1 MAYAHLAVSASR
13 VLDSRMSETVVTTSS
28 CSCVRLKSFVT
39 AWDVT
44 GEVEAGR
51 TRAQGG
57 AARAAPDHGACLP
70 TEVRLAGR
78 ATSAVVLLTCAVS
91 GGPCTLALGAA
102 RAAGL
107 RAFLYGLSTTGSS
120 TTGQS
125 VVSGRHSG
133 RFRAQGDVASHHCEC
148 VSSH

>member
-13 VLDSRMSETVVTTSS
+13 VLYCRKSETVVTTSS

-44 GEVEAGR
+44 VEVGAGR
-51 TRAQGG
+51 IRAQGG

-70 TEVRLAGR
+70 TEVRLDGS
-78 ATSAVVLLTCAVS
+78 ATSAVVLLTCDVS
-91 GGPCTLALGAA
+91 VGSCTLALSVV

-107 RAFLYGLSTTGSS
+107 RALL
-120 TTGQS
+120 
-125 VVSGRHSG
+125 
-133 RFRAQGDVASHHCEC
+133 
-148 VSSH
+148 